1 MKFYKTILVLGLVVG
16 DYSVSGCDLR
26 TQ

>member
-16 DYSVSGCDLR
+16 DYSVSGC
-26 TQ
+26 

>member
-16 DYSVSGCDLR
+16 DYSVSGCD
-26 TQ
+26 